1 MKIRWVN
8 YQMKRRDK
16 NTQEGGSPGWMTTY
30 SDLVTLLLCFFV
42 LLYSMSQLD
51 IARFEAVAESYRNRV
66 IFFDG
71 SPSKIDFE
79 QTGESATIRE
89 PNKDIEKD
97 NILDPDRVTSNQR
110 SLEELLNEVEGFLEE
125 NQLRDVISANRT
137 DQGVVLILQERI
149 LFDSGQAELKPDG
162 LPFLDKI
169 SLLLSKIPN
178 YVRVEGHTDNRPIST
193 VQYPSNWELS
203 GARASSVIRHILD
216 SGEFNPSRFIAAGYG
231 DTRPIVPNTSSENWQ
246 KNRRVEIVILELSE
260 GQN

>member
-1 MKIRWVN
+1 
-8 YQMKRRDK
+8 MKRRDK
-16 NTQEGGSPGWMTTY
+16 NTQEGGSAGWMTTY

-51 IARFEAVAESYRNRV
+51 IARFEAVAESFRNRV